1 MAVKRLGKG
10 LDALIPAG
18 PAKEKSNK
26 NAENKIDVSQE
37 TSAGSETLV
46 KISKIVPNKEQPRRH
61 FDEDTLQELAE
72 NIKQHGVLVPLLVR
86 EKGDNYE
93 ILGGERRW
101 RASQIAGIKELPVR
115 ILRGL
120 SEKEYAEIALI
131 DNIQRQDLN
140 AVEEAQAYQRLIEEF
155 HMKQDEVAERVSKS
169 RVAITNSLRLL
180 KLSEE
185 VQQMLIENLITAGH
199 ARAILGV
206 EDKEKQTELAQQVVD
221 EKLSVRDIEKIVKN
235 IGKPSKPR
243 KEKDINESLEA
254 VYRDIQEKLKAR
266 FNTKVVVNG
275 KGDGSG
281 KIEVEFYSNED
292 MERILDII
300 NGRQ

>member
-1 MAVKRLGKG
+1 MATKRLGRG
-10 LDALIPAG
+10 LDALIPAA
-18 PAKEKSNK
+18 PAKENK
-26 NAENKIDVSQE
+26 EVNSPSTGES
-37 TSAGSETLV
+37 TGSETIV
-46 KISKIVPNKEQPRRH
+46 KINKIVPNKEQPRRH

-86 EKGDNYE
+86 EKGDKYE

-180 KLSEE
+180 KLSDE
-185 VQQMLIENLITAGH
+185 VQQMLIEGLITAGH
-199 ARAILGV
+199 ARAILGI

-235 IGKPSKPR
+235 MGKPSKPA
-243 KEKDINESLEA
+243 KEKNVNESLEA
-254 VYRDIQEKLKAR
+254 VYKDIQEQLKAR
-266 FNTKVVVNG
+266 FNTKVVVSG

-281 KIEVEFYSNED
+281 KIEVEFYNHED
-292 MERILDII
+292 MERIMDII
-300 NGRQ
+300 CKRQ